1 MKNRMGL
8 PDSYFDEDQFIVDE
22 IDEDKIIGILGVRP
36 EPQQVLKFE
45 LCKIISMLIKQ
56 KGYSNS
62 EAGKITGND
71 ASDMSR
77 LLNFHIDRF
86 TIDRLIKI
94 LSSLEDSKYVWH
106 SMARIS
112 KQIEKWVD

>member
-1 MKNRMGL
+1 MKNKISL
-8 PDSYFDEDQFIVDE
+8 PDSYFEEEQYIVDD

-36 EPQQVLKFE
+36 GPEQVLKYE

-56 KGYSNS
+56 KGHNNI
-62 EAGKITGND
+62 EAGKVTGND
-71 ASDMSR
+71 ARDISR

-94 LSSLEDSKYVWH
+94 LTSLEESRFV
-106 SMARIS
+106 
-112 KQIEKWVD
+112 